1 MATQENSRAVSLIKT
16 MLDPQFQRVDVA
28 PDIGRSGVA
37 SFVGNVDYSL
47 TYNIAPNV
55 AASPGTPTLLNEAFF
70 TDIVPYQR
78 GMYISFPQYG
88 VDRVYHYGFVE
99 AGSYIRIGTS
109 SVTSSSRLRI
119 QNSYVG
125 PKASAISPNHFVG
138 YSLTFNADLALP
150 RVGQG
155 IGFQIE
161 PELESNY
168 SKLRAFASKMVISS
182 TTISGSNFNLSG
194 TFSSG
199 VIADTRDICQIT
211 GANGV
216 SRAFPVAALSQ
227 QSITKGDVL
236 RTSSV
241 AEGAVDL
248 MGPDY
253 PRQWTQPR
261 NDVCDVMEAQWQK
274 MNIANTDKLL
284 FNNVSMG
291 AINST
296 GSALDI
302 FQYWVSPWD
311 TDMWVVNNTSAS
323 LAVQKPTNQ
332 EVVRCAPINEDGV
345 LDIDLNFSP
354 RVGYAS
360 PTDQAMQRNLVLHT
374 VVNAVHVFAYA
385 GTNGVVNY
393 NTFGE
398 TQQFDADFHSA
409 QFGSGAS
416 ENGIN
421 GVFIGVTNCK
431 CKFRPAR
438 LRPGFAVSTGGKYIG
453 TLISMTSNL
462 TGFSSEVSNT
472 AISIPAVPHTIA
484 AGTIATSPLT
494 GNIYARIS
502 DISITVAGR
511 TADVDGRVGIA
522 HIIRYDDVTEGQQ
535 IQFQGSAIIQGV
547 AQGRLQ
553 PFVTRSVGT
562 ITIPDTMLTK
572 LLDILWG
579 RSERFRRICTLRDYR
594 DRILPFSAE
603 LSGSAISDIISRLDP
618 EEQRLAGIAAQA
630 SGIFSGLGEGIGSLF
645 GLGDVGRALGGI
657 GDKVFGTGS
666 AMFDQQPW
674 EGRSDT
680 LYMRGNEG
688 SAGMRR
694 GRDQ

>member
-1 MATQENSRAVSLIKT
+1 MANQENSRAVSLIKT

-47 TYNIAPNV
+47 TYNIAAN
-55 AASPGTPTLLNEAFF
+55 AATNPGTPTVLDPVPNPYF

-78 GMYISFPQYG
+78 GMYIAFPQYG
-88 VDRVYHYGFVE
+88 VDRVFHYGFVE
-99 AGSYIRIGTS
+99 AGSYIRVGLSTLTQS
-109 SVTSSSRLRI
+109 GSRLRI

-125 PKASAISPNHFVG
+125 PKTAISANNFVG

-168 SKLRAFASKMVISS
+168 SKLRAFASKMVLSS

-253 PRQWTQPR
+253 PRMWTQPR

-274 MNIANTDKLL
+274 MNIANTNKVIL
-284 FNNVSMG
+284 NNVALG
-291 AINST
+291 ALGAT
-296 GSALDI
+296 GSVYDI
-302 FQYWVSPWD
+302 FQYWVTPWD
-311 TDMWVVNNTSAS
+311 TDMWVSNGTTTSVAS
-323 LAVQKPTNQ
+323 QKPTNQ

-345 LDIDLNFSP
+345 LDIDVNFSP
-354 RVGYAS
+354 RVGWGNA
-360 PTDQAMQRNLVLHT
+360 TDQALQHNLTLHT

-385 GTNGVVNY
+385 GTNGLVNY

-409 QFGSGAS
+409 QFGAGAS
-416 ENGIN
+416 ENAIN

-438 LRPGFAVSTGGKYIG
+438 LRPGFAVSTGGKYVG

-462 TGFSSEVSNT
+462 TNASFEPASSTTMAN
-472 AISIPAVPHTIA
+472 PA
-484 AGTIATSPLT
+484 
-494 GNIYARIS
+494 GNIYAQVS
-502 DISITVAGR
+502 DIGITVAGR
-511 TADVDGRVGIA
+511 TADTDGRVGIA

-547 AQGRLQ
+547 AQGKLQ
-553 PFVTRSVGT
+553 PFVTRSIGT
-562 ITIPDTMLTK
+562 LTIPDTMLTK

-594 DRILPFSAE
+594 ERILPFSAE
-603 LSGSAISDIISRLDP
+603 LSGGSIADIIAKLDP
-618 EEQRLAGIAAQA
+618 DERVVANIAANAAGIF
-630 SGIFSGLGEGIGSLF
+630 GGLGEGIGSLF

-666 AMFDQQPW
+666 ATFDQQPW
-674 EGRSDT
+674 EGKSDT
-680 LYMRGNEG
+680 VYMRGNELLG
-688 SAGMRR
+688 GAGLRR